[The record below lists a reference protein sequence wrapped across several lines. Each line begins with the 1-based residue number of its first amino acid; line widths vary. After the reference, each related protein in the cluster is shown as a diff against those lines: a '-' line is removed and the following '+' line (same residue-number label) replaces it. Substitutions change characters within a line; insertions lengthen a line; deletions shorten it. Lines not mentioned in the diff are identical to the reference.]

1 MQQLNARAGSK
12 LKNFDLYGK
21 VHDDYRIK
29 TQSGGIIS
37 LVSMLI
43 MAMLFLSELH
53 NYLRAELID
62 HIVVD
67 TTLNQKLP
75 IGLNITFPHIRC
87 DEVSVDT
94 VDSKGEN
101 QVDIAGTLTKMN
113 LDVVGAPSKGD
124 PVAKPG
130 ECFSCLEAQD
140 LAEKGEKLCC
150 NSCQALKETYQDF
163 GLPYFHI
170 LDTAMQC
177 SNSVGCRVEGDVLVS
192 KVGGNVHVALGKST
206 VRDGKHVHEFNL
218 KDVEDGFNT
227 SHIIHRL
234 EFGER
239 VPGVESPLEGTA
251 KIVLKGAYMFHY
263 YIKLVPTLFEGDGKS
278 QYTHQYSVTGQE
290 KDVLVRKGELAGLPG
305 VFLVYEFTP
314 FMVQKSVK
322 EVPFSHF
329 VISVCAIIG
338 GVFTDRLLIFSDFLN
353 SSDIP
358 KLFKAVDGFI
368 LPTHGEGWGLPLI
381 EAMASGIPT
390 ISTGWGGQM
399 DFMNDENS
407 WPVSYDLVESPTMG
421 ARWAQPRK
429 DALVK
434 ACWKG
439 PAAPLVPDT
448 PAPRPRRLRA
458 WGRRV
463 KRRVRGC
470 LGLQRHELCVHPAVV
485 PVIDRKKT
493 ASVSGG
499 HRTYK
504 GLVAEAE
511 AGGVPAAVIH
521 QIQLDVSRTF
531 PAIPSCNGQWGW
543 PEEISDA
550 EREGCLARVLMA
562 FECRALDSLGPRPP
576 ERRVP
581 GLPMLLKIR
590 RSWCGQTDSGNGS
603 TNAAACERAPLAP
616 MRHSVGGEG
625 TAQWSRTDMSIPQ
638 VGDPVPTYVQG
649 CSMMAAMCLGFTA
662 GREEEGFWL
671 FAYLMEDI
679 LGPDFFSRRPAMLGY
694 HGDKAALAQLVA
706 STMPQLAERV
716 GTTGLA
722 ECVSALAARCLLSG
736 FVGFLSGEPLVALW
750 EELLTSPWVDYP
762 RLPLLLWFTGLVQHA
777 ERQLQEAP
785 GDELVPNFFRTV
797 QAASSDLPNGWR
809 PVLPLSVERARELQ
823 QLSSAAAEKYREMQ
837 EEIHCKEMH
846 AKQVSASLD
855 RSTARLADALK
866 MAENLSGA
874 QGSDLA
880 MHEVVRGGDVVREK
894 VERGCAEVHQKYQI
908 NVVANRAVELMIGIR
923 GLPVGFATETM
934 LECFGGI
941 FKKGVKLPVK
951 PGKVPIYV
959 MLQLDWLADD
969 GQSLR
974 YKEVLHRQLAAAK
987 TAGIKGVMAREPN
1000 SLPELCL
1007 DAEMLVL
1014 NYTWDG

>member
-1 MQQLNARAGSK
+1 MQQLNVRAGSK

-314 FMVQKSVK
+314 FMVQKRVK

-338 GVFTDRLLIFSDFLN
+338 GVFTVAGLL
-353 SSDIP
+353 
-358 KLFKAVDGFI
+358 
-368 LPTHGEGWGLPLI
+368 
-381 EAMASGIPT
+381 
-390 ISTGWGGQM
+390 
-399 DFMNDENS
+399 
-407 WPVSYDLVESPTMG
+407 
-421 ARWAQPRK
+421 
-429 DALVK
+429 DAL
-434 ACWKG
+434 
-439 PAAPLVPDT
+439 L
-448 PAPRPRRLRA
+448 
-458 WGRRV
+458 
-463 KRRVRGC
+463 
-470 LGLQRHELCVHPAVV
+470 
-485 PVIDRKKT
+485 
-493 ASVSGG
+493 
-499 HRTYK
+499 Y
-504 GLVAEAE
+504 
-511 AGGVPAAVIH
+511 
-521 QIQLDVSRTF
+521 
-531 PAIPSCNGQWGW
+531 
-543 PEEISDA
+543 
-550 EREGCLARVLMA
+550 
-562 FECRALDSLGPRPP
+562 
-576 ERRVP
+576 
-581 GLPMLLKIR
+581 
-590 RSWCGQTDSGNGS
+590 
-603 TNAAACERAPLAP
+603 
-616 MRHSVGGEG
+616 G
-625 TAQWSRTDMSIPQ
+625 TAKRMK
-638 VGDPVPTYVQG
+638 G
-649 CSMMAAMCLGFTA
+649 
-662 GREEEGFWL
+662 
-671 FAYLMEDI
+671 
-679 LGPDFFSRRPAMLGY
+679 
-694 HGDKAALAQLVA
+694 KA
-706 STMPQLAERV
+706 R
-716 GTTGLA
+716 
-722 ECVSALAARCLLSG
+722 
-736 FVGFLSGEPLVALW
+736 
-750 EELLTSPWVDYP
+750 
-762 RLPLLLWFTGLVQHA
+762 
-777 ERQLQEAP
+777 
-785 GDELVPNFFRTV
+785 
-797 QAASSDLPNGWR
+797 
-809 PVLPLSVERARELQ
+809 
-823 QLSSAAAEKYREMQ
+823 
-837 EEIHCKEMH
+837 I
-846 AKQVSASLD
+846 
-855 RSTARLADALK
+855 
-866 MAENLSGA
+866 
-874 QGSDLA
+874 
-880 MHEVVRGGDVVREK
+880 
-894 VERGCAEVHQKYQI
+894 
-908 NVVANRAVELMIGIR
+908 
-923 GLPVGFATETM
+923 
-934 LECFGGI
+934 
-941 FKKGVKLPVK
+941 
-951 PGKVPIYV
+951 
-959 MLQLDWLADD
+959 
-969 GQSLR
+969 
-974 YKEVLHRQLAAAK
+974 
-987 TAGIKGVMAREPN
+987 
-1000 SLPELCL
+1000 
-1007 DAEMLVL
+1007 
-1014 NYTWDG
+1014 